1 MFETCSRC
9 HVQEYFTRL
18 EGEATT
24 MLQTRFSPPLA
35 AAGIEHELLLL
46 RLKVGCSIAYAYSST
61 RVVEG

>member
-1 MFETCSRC
+1 MI
-9 HVQEYFTRL
+9 HLQEYFSRL

-46 RLKVGCSIAYAYSST
+46 RLKVGLMS
-61 RVVEG
+61 